1 MTWTSWPALKVV
13 YHQQHPGIF
22 AEHTCSTTY
31 PFPIFKVKSLNLNPE
46 VGKGALCH
54 WPEHSWFSA
63 DNDLFF
69 TYFGALYI
77 YSICGM
83 TNNSQM
89 KNYPGYYT
97 VLQIFRY
104 TSTLIINMKKK
115 NIWIWIY
122 FKNVLH
128 KNNYRIFNIY
138 FKQIF
143 H

>member
-1 MTWTSWPALKVV
+1 MTWLERLDRRYIS
-13 YHQQHPGIF
+13 
-22 AEHTCSTTY
+22 STTY

-69 TYFGALYI
+69 TYFGTLYI
-77 YSICGM
+77 CGHMWDDKQQSNEKLSRILYSM
-83 TNNSQM
+83 
-89 KNYPGYYT
+89 
-97 VLQIFRY
+97 Y
-104 TSTLIINMKKK
+104 TSTLIIININMKKK
-115 NIWIWIY
+115 NIWIWM
-122 FKNVLH
+122 FCKNVLH

-143 H
+143 HKM